1 MELKLFGSSYAKQTC
16 MDIQSLCV
24 FDKKK
29 KTASQQPMAMVHGAG
44 RGNDREAEKNGWP
57 IDNPGENF

>member
-1 MELKLFGSSYAKQTC
+1 
-16 MDIQSLCV
+16 MDIQSFCV
-24 FDKKK
+24 FDKK